1 MRKLGN
7 LIGTTHL
14 ALAALAVA
22 VVVSSASCGQ
32 TPTNV
37 PIRTFEGAQ
46 RVAVVCLQVA
56 NTTGGATP
64 LTQNNCIP
72 DAPGVDGAN
81 LPNHLIAAVTQT
93 TRGELAIVDIT
104 AGTVVD
110 QDRST
115 PGINFIPVGTNPTDV
130 VIPPDG
136 AWTYVS
142 SASPRSP
149 AIYAIDNRRLLGDS
163 TAVQTAPLTLVNLT
177 ACALS
182 QPPLALAIASVGNQS
197 ELSGSG
203 ADGGLGVDGGRGAD
217 GGSVADGGS
226 GSGKA
231 PYAIIALLGTQGS
244 ADAKIVAI
252 DPTPFIDGSQT
263 PGALPPCVIEGS
275 VTISATA
282 LPINPPA
289 GPAWPD
295 GVPYV
300 DGGVDID
307 GQLPPPGPAPI
318 CGGGADGGVAEAGAP
333 VEAGALAEAGSG
345 DAAVETPDGGLDG
358 GAEDGA
364 VPAPEPVDAEVS
376 PPEAGTTMVA
386 SAEAGTADGGLG
398 LATLPL
404 AAPSPMAM
412 VMRDDNHLLYVS
424 DSALPLIH
432 VISLA
437 DPTHPQELPQPL
449 LATSLAQPTRQVQLG
464 GIALSPPTR
473 DFKRYLYAIDNP
485 GGSIMVFDV
494 TDASSPHVPLQR
506 PHAELNPFSP
516 IDRLTFA
523 APVATMAFVQHDWPL
538 VVPTT
543 LAPPGTMNSQ
553 QLAYQGLLCN
563 PNQAAHPDSNTFT
576 DLGAFY
582 RVDQA
587 LNIQPNATVENF
599 PTRLRGIFA
608 FATLSNGSVV
618 AIDVDD
624 WDAPCRRPDPM
635 SADGGLTGS
644 LDVPEPNPMSTN
656 ASPDL
661 DPFHTPTAYNTSSP
675 TLAETSAVTL
685 EPFFPVSAPHRLR
698 SSVLVRNDPTSGDH
712 IPNLVQVP
720 QLSDVNGT
728 PVATSG
734 QAGIVEPILLPTVL
748 QPGFVDPTLVENPA
762 EPNPNTRMVL
772 PSPATTP
779 NPQVGPAAGVRLSFE
794 DPTVQMNQDWTVT
807 YEGAL
812 PNSSATA
819 AIASTDPNLS
829 APDAF
834 STLTFSSTGVNLCGL
849 GIEDWDTGKVRA
861 NAALAQMASEQPPLP
876 VSDLEKTLPTW
887 TADYVEITDDILLQ
901 GDQYWSL
908 PNACWDVPGSG
919 LADNGDA
926 NTAASLANDRYGSCQ
941 AFFGAPGSNPD
952 LNVNRDAPILEAYR
966 DHLKVGRWGF
976 SGPLERTQNRTVDP
990 GSSNNPAFL
999 KLLTCCFHSLANFK
1013 VRAGGEWVAV
1023 GQQSLGLLNKVETDP
1038 ATNRC
1043 VLSCDPQKALLNA
1056 RSFDVP
1062 WGTATN
1068 NAASCAVP
1076 ALPAIG
1082 RNDPLAM
1089 RNPLFS
1095 YVTWG
1100 GCGTPMSGDH
1110 TVTARDLTWRFSVSG
1125 GFTPIAI
1132 DLSGGVAGT
1141 SVNPQSML
1149 FIDSLGEL
1157 AVVDGAD
1164 QGLILIDLNT
1174 VAFASNYF

>member
-1 MRKLGN
+1 
-7 LIGTTHL
+7 
-14 ALAALAVA
+14 
-22 VVVSSASCGQ
+22 
-32 TPTNV
+32 
-37 PIRTFEGAQ
+37 
-46 RVAVVCLQVA
+46 VAVVCLQVA
-56 NTTGGATP
+56 NTTGGAKP
-64 LTQNNCIP
+64 VLQNNCVP
-72 DAPGVDGAN
+72 DAPGVDGAT

-163 TAVQTAPLTLVNLT
+163 TAVQTPPLTLVNLT

-182 QPPLALAIASVGNQS
+182 QPPLALAIASVPGVPDV
-197 ELSGSG
+197 
-203 ADGGLGVDGGRGAD
+203 DGGAPDGGAPDGGVDGGVPD
-217 GGSVADGGS
+217 GGAASPVPAS
-226 GSGKA
+226 
-231 PYAIIALLGTQGS
+231 YAIIALLGTQGS
-244 ADAKIVAI
+244 AGARIVAI
-252 DPTPFIDGSQT
+252 DPTPFIDGTQT
-263 PGALPPCVIEGS
+263 PGTLPPCVIEGS
-275 VTISATA
+275 VTISGAVPVG
-282 LPINPPA
+282 LSA

-307 GQLPPPGPAPI
+307 GQLPPPGPAPL
-318 CGGGADGGVAEAGAP
+318 CGGGDGGVAEAGAA
-333 VEAGALAEAGSG
+333 VEAGALVEAGNG
-345 DAAVETPDGGLDG
+345 DAAIEAPDGGLDG
-358 GAEDGA
+358 GADDGA
-364 VPAPEPVDAEVS
+364 APVPEPMDAEVAA
-376 PPEAGTTMVA
+376 PEAGSTMVA
-386 SAEAGTADGGLG
+386 SAEAGAGDAGVG
-398 LATLPL
+398 LASLPL
-404 AAPSPMAM
+404 PPPSPMAM

-424 DSALPLIH
+424 DSALPVIH
-432 VISLA
+432 VIDLT
-437 DPTHPQELPQPL
+437 DPNSPQELAPL

-464 GIALSPPTR
+464 GIALSPATR
-473 DFKRYLYAIDNP
+473 EYKRYLYAIDNP
-485 GGSIMVFDV
+485 GGSVMVFDV
-494 TDASSPHVPLQR
+494 TNASSPHVPLQR

-516 IDRLTFA
+516 IDRLTFS
-523 APVATMAFVQHDWPL
+523 APVAAMAFVQHDWPL
-538 VVPTT
+538 VVP
-543 LAPPGTMNSQ
+543 GTANSQ

-563 PNQAAHPDSNTFT
+563 PNQAAHPDSTTFA
-576 DLGAFY
+576 DLGAYY

-587 LNIQPNATVENF
+587 AVIQPNATVENF
-599 PTRLRGIFA
+599 PSRLRGIFG
-608 FATLSNGSVV
+608 FVTLSNGSVV

-635 SADGGLTGS
+635 DGGMNGS
-644 LDVPEPNPMSTN
+644 LDVPEPDPVMSM
-656 ASPDL
+656 AGAPPDL
-661 DPFHTPTAYNTSSP
+661 NPYHTPTAYQSNSP
-675 TLAETSAVTL
+675 TLSESPAVTL
-685 EPFFPVSAPHRLR
+685 EPFFPVSAPHRIR

-748 QPGFVDPTLVENPA
+748 QPGFVDPTLVQNPA
-762 EPNPNTRMVL
+762 EPNPTARTPL
-772 PSPATTP
+772 PVPATTP
-779 NPQVGPAAGVRLSFE
+779 NPQVGPAAGVRISFE

-807 YEGAL
+807 YEGVL
-812 PNSSATA
+812 PNSAATA
-819 AIASTDPNLS
+819 TIASTDPNLS
-829 APDAF
+829 AADAF
-834 STLTFSSTGVNLCGL
+834 TTLTFSSTGVNLCSL

-861 NAALAQMASEQPPLP
+861 NAALSDMASEQPPLP

-901 GDQYWSL
+901 GDQYWAL

-919 LADNGDA
+919 LADGGNA
-926 NTAASLANDRYGSCQ
+926 SVAASLANDRYGSCQ

-976 SGPLERTQNRTVDP
+976 SGQLETTQNRTVDP
-990 GSSNNPAFL
+990 GSANNPSFL
-999 KLLTCCFHSLANFK
+999 KILTCCFHSLANFK

-1068 NAASCAVP
+1068 DAANCAVP

-1100 GCGTPMSGDH
+1100 GCGTPMSGSH
-1110 TVTARDLTWRFSVSG
+1110 TLTARDLTWRFSLSG
-1125 GFTPIAI
+1125 GFTPLSI